1 MAATGRA
8 ILPQGSESPSLTLSK
23 IGVLDASRF
32 IEEYLARN
40 PHSDQRGLIEFPGEE
55 VLGAAE
61 LLELQEEMVEDLA
74 GISWGSLVIPNPTTA
89 SLEAV
94 AQKIPY
100 YILKAV
106 GKQRAKL
113 VRSSRLDNPSGTRL
127 AYRTCRVLF
136 HTLQMLLRLSAY
148 SASNILNFTVDDV
161 GGYYRKGV
169 KRGAETWS
177 TREPG
182 EGGEYEYEHESSDED
197 DSDSESTSSVED
209 YTVEMED
216 NSQIESLSAEF
227 DRLSIHP
234 DLFNTSMRFTSQLNG
249 SHGEWT
255 GSDDVKSTGKGKA
268 RNRGGGSNNTVTR
281 KRKTAVGRVAGVVRA
296 TTKNL
301 VRNKG
306 IKTLGLLIGEQN
318 ARGGY
323 QKVARTLRPKELVL
337 SDSASKYLLS
347 FVKPFDNSV
356 AQCYIPRPPATRSF
370 KVTGFVRGAGAIGAN
385 GFGFIAVSPTLC
397 NDRPCAWFT
406 TSVYTPTVLGAP
418 PSDIAYTNPLYS
430 AGGLKWPA
438 STTMSNLP
446 YSTAQLTATAGGTGS
461 TLEISGRIVS
471 CCLRVYYTGTAL
483 SEAGNYYAYADPD
496 VNNVLGGDHT
506 SGADPTGYNTAQLLS
521 KDATEIIKVKGRS
534 EASLVRVCTDPN
546 MDDYPRAAASALRKV
561 YPYCGGEYYTNSA
574 DNIIGCANFVI
585 ALDGTA
591 SQPFYF
597 EIVTHTEYIG
607 TGVVQGLLSD
617 TNNDAVGYDCVKNIL
632 QHAQR
637 MVATNPRMTFQQC
650 VSSEM
655 SRQGVRMGRGQ
666 RSVDY

>member
-1 MAATGRA
+1 MF
-8 ILPQGSESPSLTLSK
+8 
-23 IGVLDASRF
+23 DASQF

-40 PHSDQRGLIEFPGEE
+40 PQSDRRGQIEFPGEE

-61 LLELQEEMVEDLA
+61 LLELQEDMVEELA
-74 GISWGSLVIPNPTTA
+74 GISWGSLVIPYPTTA

-94 AQKIPY
+94 AQKFPY

-106 GKQRAKL
+106 GKQRAK
-113 VRSSRLDNPSGTRL
+113 VIRSSRLDSSSGTHL

-136 HTLQMLLRLSAY
+136 QTLHMLLRLSAY
-148 SASNILNFTVDDV
+148 NASNILNFSVDEV

-169 KRGAETWS
+169 KRGAESWS

-182 EGGEYEYEHESSDED
+182 EGGEYEYEHASSDDEESC
-197 DSDSESTSSVED
+197 SDSASSVED
-209 YTVEMED
+209 YTIEMED
-216 NSQIESLSAEF
+216 SSQIDSLNADF
-227 DRLSIHP
+227 DRLSIRP
-234 DLFNTSMRFTSQLNG
+234 DLFNPSMRFTSQLNG

-255 GSDDVKSTGKGKA
+255 ESDDVKGVGKGKA
-268 RNRGGGSNNTVTR
+268 RNRGGGPNSNVTR
-281 KRKTAVGRVAGVVRA
+281 KRKTVVGRVAGVVRA

-306 IKTLGLLIGEQN
+306 IKTVGLLVGEQN
-318 ARGGY
+318 ARMGY
-323 QKVARTLRPKELVL
+323 QRVARTLRPKELVL

-347 FVKPFDNSV
+347 FVKPFDNAV

-370 KVTGFVRGAGAIGAN
+370 KVTGFVRGAGAIGAGGL
-385 GFGFIAVSPTLC
+385 GFVAVSPTLC

-406 TSVYTPTVLGAP
+406 TSVYTPSILGAP

-438 STTMSNLP
+438 SATMSNLP
-446 YSTAQLTATAGGTGS
+446 YSTTQLTVTAGGTGS
-461 TLEISGRIVS
+461 VLEISGRIVS
-471 CCLRVYYTGTAL
+471 CSLRVYYTGTTF

-506 SGADPTGYNTAQLLS
+506 SGADPSGYNTAQLLS
-521 KDATEIIKVKGRS
+521 KDATEIIKVKGKS

-546 MDDYPRAAASALRKV
+546 MDDYPRAGFSALRKV
-561 YPYCGGEYYTNSA
+561 YPYSGGEYYTNAA

-585 ALDGTA
+585 ALDGTPG
-591 SQPFYF
+591 QPFYF

-637 MVATNPRMTFQQC
+637 MVATNPRMNFQQC
-650 VSSEM
+650 VSAEM
-655 SRQGVRMGRGQ
+655 ARQGVRMGRGQ